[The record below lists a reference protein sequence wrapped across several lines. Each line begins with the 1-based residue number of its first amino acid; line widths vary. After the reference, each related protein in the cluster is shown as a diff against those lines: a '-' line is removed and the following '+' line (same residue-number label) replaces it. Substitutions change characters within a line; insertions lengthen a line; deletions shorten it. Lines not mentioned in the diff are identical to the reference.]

1 MTKREKKE
9 ILRTCD
15 RYFDQDTAG
24 NYAVDKDRFM
34 ALVHAML
41 ENEDVADNLEVRKS
55 GKAFRNDHHKHSN

>member
-1 MTKREKKE
+1 MSLTKREKKE

-34 ALVHAML
+34 ALVRAML
-41 ENEDVADNLEVRKS
+41 ENEDVADNFR
-55 GKAFRNDHHKHSN
+55 GKKIWESLQK

>member
-1 MTKREKKE
+1 MSLTKREKKE

-34 ALVHAML
+34 SLVHAML
-41 ENEDVADNLEVRKS
+41 ENEDVADNFR
-55 GKAFRNDHHKHSN
+55 GKKIWESLQK

>member
-1 MTKREKKE
+1 MSLTKREKKE

-24 NYAVDKDRFM
+24 NYVVDKDRFM

-41 ENEDVADNLEVRKS
+41 ENEDVADNFR
-55 GKAFRNDHHKHSN
+55 GKKIWESLQK